1 MFSNILSGS
10 AKAGDAFKSFGQT
23 VIATLRDIAVQMAVK
38 QGLNLLFSAFGFG
51 TGGGESP
58 TNLLAQIPGFGKA
71 QGGLVVGPTP
81 NRDSVLTKLMPG
93 EYVLKKSAVDTIGK
107 DYLDNLNNNS
117 NGIIQGSKEE
127 MDSSLAATSSDSN
140 SPTPNGIV
148 NIYVVA
154 QDQQQGMSPNDVL
167 VTISNDILKGGQTK
181 RLIKQVAVG
190 GI

>member
-1 MFSNILSGS
+1 
-10 AKAGDAFKSFGQT
+10 
-23 VIATLRDIAVQMAVK
+23 
-38 QGLNLLFSAFGFG
+38 
-51 TGGGESP
+51 
-58 TNLLAQIPGFGKA
+58 
-71 QGGLVVGPTP
+71 
-81 NRDSVLTKLMPG
+81 MPG

-148 NIYVVA
+148 NVYVVA